1 MMHGLRYGLMQQWI
15 SKKMYNINMQRVFRS
30 IPVPKDFRVDIV
42 DYDTFL
48 TIQFYES
55 QWRNYKDSERFK
67 CIQYL
72 SKVKTALERLGAVVA
87 LDPILDLETP
97 EDRAQRRRRK

>member
-1 MMHGLRYGLMQQWI
+1 MYTHLMKQAV
-15 SKKMYNINMQRVFRS
+15 KT
-30 IPVPKDFRVDIV
+30 IPIPKDFKIDIV

-55 QWRNYKDSERFK
+55 QWKHYSETERFL

-72 SKVKTALERLGAVVA
+72 NKVKKTLENLGARVA
-87 LDPILDLETP
+87 LDPILDIKKIRE
-97 EDRAQRRRRK
+97 ERR

>member
-1 MMHGLRYGLMQQWI
+1 M
-15 SKKMYNINMQRVFRS
+15 KKAVRS
-30 IPVPKDFRVDIV
+30 FKVPKDFKIDIL

-55 QWRNYKDSERFK
+55 QWKHYTDTERFQ

-72 SKVKTALERLGAVVA
+72 NKVKGALENLGAKVA
-87 LDPILDLETP
+87 LDPILDVKYP
-97 EDRAQRRRRK
+97 SK

>member
-1 MMHGLRYGLMQQWI
+1 MYTSLM
-15 SKKMYNINMQRVFRS
+15 KKAVHSFK
-30 IPVPKDFRVDIV
+30 VPKDFKIDIL

-55 QWRNYKDSERFK
+55 QWKHYTDTERFQ

-72 SKVKTALERLGAVVA
+72 NKVKGALENLGAKVA
-87 LDPILDLETP
+87 LDPILDVKYP
-97 EDRAQRRRRK
+97 SK

>member
-1 MMHGLRYGLMQQWI
+1 MYTEAM
-15 SKKMYNINMQRVFRS
+15 KKAVRS
-30 IPVPKDFRVDIV
+30 FKAPKQFKIDIL

-55 QWRNYKDSERFK
+55 QWRHYTETERFQ

-72 SKVKTALERLGAVVA
+72 NKVKGALENLGAKVA
-87 LDPILDLETP
+87 LDPILDIKYP
-97 EDRAQRRRRK
+97 SK

>member
-1 MMHGLRYGLMQQWI
+1 
-15 SKKMYNINMQRVFRS
+15 MYNLNMQKAFRS
-30 IPVPKDFRVDIV
+30 IPVPHEFKADIL
-42 DYDTFL
+42 DYGKFL

-55 QWRNYKDSERFK
+55 QWRHYNDAERFK

-72 SKVKTALERLGAVVA
+72 DMVKKTLESLGAVVA

-97 EDRAQRRRRK
+97 DDRARRRRK

>member
-1 MMHGLRYGLMQQWI
+1 MYTKLMQQAI
-15 SKKMYNINMQRVFRS
+15 RTIK
-30 IPVPKDFRVDIV
+30 VPKDFKIDIL

-55 QWRNYKDSERFK
+55 QWRHYTDAERFK

-72 SKVKTALERLGAVVA
+72 QGVKGALEKLGARVA
-87 LDPILDLETP
+87 LDPILDVKYENRV
-97 EDRAQRRRRK
+97 ERR

>member
-1 MMHGLRYGLMQQWI
+1 MYTDQM
-15 SKKMYNINMQRVFRS
+15 KKAVRTFK
-30 IPVPKDFRVDIV
+30 VPKEFKIDIL

-55 QWRNYKDSERFK
+55 QWKHYTDPERFQ

-72 SKVKTALERLGAVVA
+72 QQVKGALEKLGARVS
-87 LDPILDLETP
+87 LDPILDVTYK
-97 EDRAQRRRRK
+97 DK

>member
-1 MMHGLRYGLMQQWI
+1 MKQAV
-15 SKKMYNINMQRVFRS
+15 KT
-30 IPVPKDFRVDIV
+30 IPIPKDFKIDIV

-55 QWRNYKDSERFK
+55 QWKHYSETERFL

-72 SKVKTALERLGAVVA
+72 NKVKKTLENLGARVA
-87 LDPILDLETP
+87 LDPILDIKKIRE
-97 EDRAQRRRRK
+97 ERR

>member
-1 MMHGLRYGLMQQWI
+1 MYTSLMKQAVKTI
-15 SKKMYNINMQRVFRS
+15 KI
-30 IPVPKDFRVDIV
+30 PKDFKIDIL

-55 QWRNYKDSERFK
+55 QWKHYSETERFL

-72 SKVKTALERLGAVVA
+72 NKVKKTLENLGARVA
-87 LDPILDLETP
+87 LDPILDIKKIRE
-97 EDRAQRRRRK
+97 ERR

>member
-1 MMHGLRYGLMQQWI
+1 MYTKVMQQAI
-15 SKKMYNINMQRVFRS
+15 RTIK
-30 IPVPKDFRVDIV
+30 VPKDFKIDIL

-55 QWRNYKDSERFK
+55 QWRHYTDPERFQ

-72 SKVKTALERLGAVVA
+72 DKVKKTLEKLGARVA
-87 LDPILDLETP
+87 LDPILDVKYENRV
-97 EDRAQRRRRK
+97 ERR